1 VVIKLHQNT
10 TARVLQRT
18 GKGNSVGFS
27 NDNKYTWYIVTGSQ
41 SVRIWLVENG
51 EEMMKLEGHTSEVY
65 SVGFPISN
73 SS

>member
-27 NDNKYTWYIVTGSQ
+27 NDNKYIVSGSIDQ
-41 SVRIWLVENG
+41 SVRMWSVENG